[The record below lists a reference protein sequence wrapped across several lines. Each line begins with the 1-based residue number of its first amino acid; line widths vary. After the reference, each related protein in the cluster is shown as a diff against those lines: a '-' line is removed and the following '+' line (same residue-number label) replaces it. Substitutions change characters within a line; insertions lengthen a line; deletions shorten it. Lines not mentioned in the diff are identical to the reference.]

1 MEHKHN
7 TTAKSEMK
15 IIDVFFKI
23 LRLKSLFRQGWL
35 KRGISKDKCETVA
48 DHTFGTAMISW
59 LLAHEYLPQLNEEK
73 VLKLALIH
81 EMGEI
86 LVGDITPVDG
96 VIESDKYNLELNAVK
111 EIFREMND
119 ADYWIELWK
128 EFEAEVSA
136 ESRFVK
142 IMDRVEMGL
151 QANWYELESGLDLQE
166 FKNSTLNAL
175 QKDKE
180 LYRMLK
186 GEFEKN

>member
-1 MEHKHN
+1 MQHKHD

-15 IIDVFFKI
+15 IIDVFYKI

-35 KRGISKDKCETVA
+35 KRGIDKSKCETVA

-59 LLAHEYLPQLNEEK
+59 LLAHEYLPKLNEVK

-96 VIESDKYNLELNAVK
+96 VSEADKYNLEMNAVK
-111 EIFREMND
+111 EIFAGLKD
-119 ADYWIELWK
+119 ADYWIELWQ
-128 EFEAEVSA
+128 EFEAEASP

-151 QANWYELESGLDLQE
+151 QANWYEVESGLELRE
-166 FKNSTLNAL
+166 FKNSTLKAL
-175 QKDKE
+175 KKDDE
-180 LYRMLK
+180 LYAMLK
-186 GEFEKN
+186 GEFE

>member
-1 MEHKHN
+1 MQHKHN
-7 TTAKSEMK
+7 TTAKSGMK

-35 KRGISKDKCETVA
+35 KRGIEKSKCETVA

-59 LLAHEYLPQLNEEK
+59 LLAHEYLPMLNEEK

-96 VIESDKYNLELNAVK
+96 VTETDKYYLELNAVK
-111 EIFREMND
+111 EIFAELDD
-119 ADYWIELWK
+119 AEYWIGLWK
-128 EFEAEVSA
+128 EFEAEETA

-142 IMDRVEMGL
+142 IMDKVEMGL
-151 QANWYELESGLDLQE
+151 QASWYEVESELNLQE
-166 FKNSTLNAL
+166 FKNSTLKAL
-175 QKDKE
+175 KKDEE
-180 LYRMLK
+180 LYKMMK
-186 GEFEKN
+186 GEFE

>member
-1 MEHKHN
+1 MQHKHN
-7 TTAKSEMK
+7 TTAKSDMK
-15 IIDVFFKI
+15 IIDVFYKI

-59 LLAHEYLPQLNEEK
+59 LLAHEYLPKLNEEK

-96 VIESDKYNLELNAVK
+96 ITETDKYYLELNAVK
-111 EIFREMND
+111 EIFANLED

-128 EFEAEVSA
+128 EFEAEVSS

-142 IMDRVEMGL
+142 IMDKVEMGL
-151 QANWYELESGLDLQE
+151 QASWYELDSGLDLQE
-166 FKNSTLNAL
+166 FKNSTLKAL
-175 QKDKE
+175 QNDE
-180 LYRMLK
+180 VLYGLLK
-186 GEFEKN
+186 GEFE